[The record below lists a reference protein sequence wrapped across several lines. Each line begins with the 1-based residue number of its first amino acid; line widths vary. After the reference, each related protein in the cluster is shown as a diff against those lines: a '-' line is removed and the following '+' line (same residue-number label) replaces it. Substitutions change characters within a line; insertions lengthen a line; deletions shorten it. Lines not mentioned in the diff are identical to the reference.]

1 MISSGIDESIFHH
14 IETMFSKTTFE
25 FRRDGLE
32 KALVK
37 VLSEKE
43 EIHINELLNRIFFEL
58 LHSDLSDVIYPIL
71 PNLNDFQDGYI
82 AQNGPIL
89 LEIVECIEVGI
100 STYKLLQILNEF
112 ESSQVNNA
120 KDDELEKKLEFPRKM
135 LHLLLS
141 DGQQQIRGMEYKQ
154 VSELSLHTPI
164 GKKVL
169 ISNVKYS
176 KGMLF
181 LTPENTYVCEGFEW
195 TSRRL
200 GDLKLT
206 FMELLGYVIII

>member
-32 KALVK
+32 KALIK

-71 PNLNDFQDGYI
+71 PNLNDFQDDYI

-100 STYKLLQILNEF
+100 STYKLLQILDEF

-120 KDDELEKKLEFPRKM
+120 KEGELEKKLEFPRKM

-141 DGQQQIRGMEYKQ
+141 DGQQQIRGMEYNQ
-154 VSELSLHTPI
+154 ISELSLHTPI
-164 GKKVL
+164 GKKV
-169 ISNVKYS
+169 
-176 KGMLF
+176 
-181 LTPENTYVCEGFEW
+181 
-195 TSRRL
+195 
-200 GDLKLT
+200 DLK
-206 FMELLGYVIII
+206 VIIWIKSIPLNIFALF